1 MAKSEIQRFEDN
13 FDKIVKYYL
22 DEKSQDKL
30 SPELQAQ
37 LKRWKFIRL
46 VYSSWKIT
54 IKREVVNA
62 LVKEFGVDEAT
73 AYRDIA
79 NAQRLYAR
87 LEEVNKEFERIIRI
101 EEIKALRSK
110 CISKGDL
117 KTAAECDKNLIKIGG
132 YDKELQAPK
141 VVQNITNEIVF
152 DPRLVDGEVIP
163 DIERVVAQF
172 LVKKKREVDQFD
184 HADIITEE
192 MNGGGSGS

>member
-22 DEKSQDKL
+22 DEKFNDRL
-30 SPELQAQ
+30 PAELVVQ
-37 LKRWKFIRL
+37 LERWKFVRL
-46 VYSSWKIT
+46 VYSSWKVT
-54 IKREVVNA
+54 IKREVATA

-79 NAQRLYAR
+79 NAQRLYVR
-87 LEEVNKEFERIIRI
+87 LEEVNKEFERIVRI

-110 CISKGDL
+110 CITKGDL

-132 YDKELQAPK
+132 FDKELEPARI
-141 VVQNITNEIVF
+141 VTNITNEIVF

-172 LVKKKREVDQFD
+172 MVKKKRQLDDLED
-184 HADIITEE
+184 AEILEE
-192 MNGGGSGS
+192 ELKRGGQEH